1 LQRPWVFVAS
11 LLTLVL
17 IAAATRNSAVLLAP
31 LVLVQ
36 VLLVVRATRAL
47 GTGNLT
53 GWVVY
58 LGAVIASLVFII
70 LGISYLPA
78 DIFSCQLNSGFSK
91 HIRVAICGNQCCILI
106 NNLPQM
112 AGHPPCTTCE
122 FENVMCMQCI
132 NACSKVQG
140 IRLK

>member
-70 LGISYLPA
+70 LGISYLRSGDETRYAAGVMFLLFWGWVAYKLLAPA
-78 DIFSCQLNSGFSK
+78 VAADWKARSTSSTPDVAPAGESIPPEPERLGK
-91 HIRVAICGNQCCILI
+91 HE
-106 NNLPQM
+106 
-112 AGHPPCTTCE
+112 AG
-122 FENVMCMQCI
+122 
-132 NACSKVQG
+132 
-140 IRLK
+140 